1 MDKEKLV
8 TANKD
13 LENELNKAVSLMRKM
28 GKKELISEVESN
40 ENALMD
46 NSIDVNKE
54 LDKAGYLAE
63 EIIDNYFRKYTTSE
77 SQGVENI
84 LFLFNKYASFMDVV
98 LDSINKA
105 KFKFDMLI
113 DEQVRENE
121 DLREKIDEYNYDFTI
136 IGEEGI
142 CNGETELYC
151 VHKDYRVVEWNL
163 TNNNNA
169 FTLKVLD
176 NNSNRCEVTCIDDN
190 YNTAA
195 TEILTAKL
203 ENGEVHTIEIMNI
216 GTMPTEEE
224 IKGFSK
230 ETNK

>member
-8 TANKD
+8 TENGD
-13 LENELNKAVSLMRKM
+13 LEKELNKALLLMRKM
-28 GKKELISEVESN
+28 DKKELINEVESN

-46 NSIDVNKE
+46 NSIDVYKE

-63 EIIDNYFRKYTTSE
+63 EIIDSYFRKYTTSE

-121 DLREKIDEYNYDFTI
+121 DLREKIDDI
-136 IGEEGI
+136 EE
-142 CNGETELYC
+142 
-151 VHKDYRVVEWNL
+151 K
-163 TNNNNA
+163 
-169 FTLKVLD
+169 
-176 NNSNRCEVTCIDDN
+176 
-190 YNTAA
+190 
-195 TEILTAKL
+195 
-203 ENGEVHTIEIMNI
+203 
-216 GTMPTEEE
+216 
-224 IKGFSK
+224 
-230 ETNK
+230 